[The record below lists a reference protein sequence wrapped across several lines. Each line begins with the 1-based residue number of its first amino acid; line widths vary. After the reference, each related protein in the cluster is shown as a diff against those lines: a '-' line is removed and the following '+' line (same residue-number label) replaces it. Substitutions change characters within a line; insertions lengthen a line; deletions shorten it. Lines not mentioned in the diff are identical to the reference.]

1 MKKTFKRVAVPLF
14 MVLIGTILTAKASAD
29 CGFYLSGHKAGAVV
43 SPQSW
48 RGAEFGSASL
58 LFVSE
63 HHSDD
68 DSIVGFWKV
77 TFTAEGNGKEG
88 PPDDTVIDSA
98 YVQWHRD
105 GTEIMNSGRPPQNGD
120 ICLGVW
126 EKTGRSRYKLNH
138 FANGNVID
146 PTNPTAIGPPG
157 GPTQIVEDVVLSRDG
172 KHYAGTFVLDAY
184 DTPSNG
190 NKLLA
195 HIIGVITATRIT
207 VDTPVTSVF

>member
-1 MKKTFKRVAVPLF
+1 MKTMLKKMAVTLGL
-14 MVLIGTILTAKASAD
+14 VLIGTILTATASAE
-29 CGFYLSGHKAGAVV
+29 CLSYLPRHKAGAVV

-48 RGAEFGSASL
+48 GGATFRPASL
-58 LFVSE
+58 LMISD
-63 HHSDD
+63 HDSDD
-68 DSIVGFWKV
+68 VSIVGFWKV
-77 TFTAEGNGKEG
+77 AFTSKGNE
-88 PPDDTVIDSA
+88 PNIPDGAPIDSG
-98 YVQWHRD
+98 YVQWHSD

-126 EKTGRSRYKLNH
+126 EKTGKSRYKLNH

-146 PTNPTAIGPPG
+146 PSNPTAIGPPG
-157 GPTQIVEDVVLSRDG
+157 GPTQIAENIILSRDG
-172 KHYAGTFVLDAY
+172 NHYAGMFTLDAY

-207 VDTPVTSVF
+207 IHTPVTSVF